1 MSIIASEVKH
11 GATYYDVEFDVLETD
26 PFNCVSFKVFSRQ
39 MRGQPCGKLPQPFDG
54 QIRFINCK
62 NLVPTFQ
69 KINKVSTRTTSS
81 VEYTH
86 SRNHS
91 PLQQLIKQVDV
102 YTAKPLLQVNQ
113 SLHDSLFLNLW
124 CARGSPSFH
133 RDSSVRCLSAVA
145 HD

>member
-54 QIRFINCK
+54 QIRFVNCK
-62 NLVPTFQ
+62 NLVSTFQ
-69 KINKVSTRTTSS
+69 KIDKVSTRTTSS

-86 SRNHS
+86 SRNQS
-91 PLQQLIKQVDV
+91 TLQQLVKQVDV
-102 YTAKPLLQVNQ
+102 YTAKPLLKISR
-113 SLHDSLFLNLW
+113 SLQGHCFSV
-124 CARGSPSFH
+124 AAPRESRSFP
-133 RDSSVRCLSAVA
+133 RNSSVRCV
-145 HD
+145 